1 MAKLYLALICL
12 FTYSLASDCTAKNS
26 PSGAGDC
33 EKLAVDTGY
42 KYCCYVYT
50 KYTLNGN
57 SVEHKGCEAYTQAE
71 YDKIGEEA
79 KKAKEK
85 AEKEGFKN
93 LKLDIKCQSGYLQY
107 YLTSLL
113 LLLIL

>member
-50 KYTLNGN
+50 KTSLGETKNCFQFT
-57 SVEHKGCEAYTQAE
+57 EEE
-71 YDKIGEEA
+71 YGKIPDGV
-79 KKAKEK
+79 KEVK
-85 AEKEGFKN
+85 DKEGI
-93 LKLDIKCQSGYLQY
+93 DDYSIDCSATY
-107 YLTSLL
+107 
-113 LLLIL
+113 LLISVWLVLIFIF